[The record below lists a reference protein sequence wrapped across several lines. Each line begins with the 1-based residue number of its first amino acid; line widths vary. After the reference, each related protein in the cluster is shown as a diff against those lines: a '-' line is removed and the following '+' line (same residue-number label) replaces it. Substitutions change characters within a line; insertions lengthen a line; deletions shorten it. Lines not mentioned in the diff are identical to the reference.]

1 MSERFKAP
9 RGTFDVLPDR
19 QPVRRRIEETARE
32 MLEAAGYARIDTPAF
47 EQTELFARSVGESTD
62 IVQKQMFTFEDQGG
76 RSLTLRPE
84 ATASI
89 CRAYLE
95 HGMHTLAQPVKLWCS
110 GPFFRHERPQA
121 GRFRQFSQI
130 DAEVIGSDSPLV
142 DAELIVLMHDLLAEL
157 GVESVRLRL
166 GSLGSPGAR
175 ASYLEELRGY
185 LRSHQSDLSAEVRER
200 IELNPL
206 RAFDA
211 DHEGTRKVMAEAPT
225 LLDRLDA
232 EDAEHFR
239 AVRDL
244 LDREGVAY
252 DLDPTL
258 VRGIDYYTRTVFE
271 FESEGL
277 GAQSGV
283 GGGGRYDGLIE
294 QLGGPATP
302 ANGWALGVERVA
314 LALGEGAEAAGPL
327 VFIVAEGEQ
336 RERALVIATELRRA
350 GLAAELDLGGR
361 AIKGQMRQADR
372 SGARHAL
379 ILEGASA
386 PVLRDMRSGEQREI
400 DPGRL
405 AEELEMQGR
414 SAGEAEER
422 PV

>member
-1 MSERFKAP
+1 
-9 RGTFDVLPDR
+9 
-19 QPVRRRIEETARE
+19 
-32 MLEAAGYARIDTPAF
+32 
-47 EQTELFARSVGESTD
+47 
-62 IVQKQMFTFEDQGG
+62 
-76 RSLTLRPE
+76 
-84 ATASI
+84 
-89 CRAYLE
+89 
-95 HGMHTLAQPVKLWCS
+95 
-110 GPFFRHERPQA
+110 
-121 GRFRQFSQI
+121 
-130 DAEVIGSDSPLV
+130 
-142 DAELIVLMHDLLAEL
+142 
-157 GVESVRLRL
+157 
-166 GSLGSPGAR
+166 
-175 ASYLEELRGY
+175 
-185 LRSHQSDLSAEVRER
+185 
-200 IELNPL
+200 
-206 RAFDA
+206 
-211 DHEGTRKVMAEAPT
+211 
-225 LLDRLDA
+225 
-232 EDAEHFR
+232 
-239 AVRDL
+239 
-244 LDREGVAY
+244 
-252 DLDPTL
+252 
-258 VRGIDYYTRTVFE
+258 VFE